1 MSNITSNFISHED
14 EWPANGRN
22 DRDGRVIMDALIF
35 FWPQQFCPVIL
46 LDRS

>member
-22 DRDGRVIMDALIF
+22 GRDGRVIMDAFIF
-35 FWPQQFCPVIL
+35 L
-46 LDRS
+46 LATAVLPGDFVRP